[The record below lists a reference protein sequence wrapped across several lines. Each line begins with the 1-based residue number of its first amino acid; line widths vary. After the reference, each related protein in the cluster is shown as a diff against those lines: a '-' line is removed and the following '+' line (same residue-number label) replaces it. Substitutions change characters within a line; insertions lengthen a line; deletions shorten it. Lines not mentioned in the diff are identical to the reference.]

1 LFAFDMKDGYWHCDL
16 HSDMWEYMCTTS
28 PATGVILFGIYFYF
42 QSQSGA

>member
-1 LFAFDMKDGYWHCDL
+1 MQQAAEEQQAAEKH
-16 HSDMWEYMCTTS
+16 TTS